1 MTEGE
6 KYTVSGVK
14 LAGDMLGLEKE
25 IEPLLTF
32 ETGETYNAEK
42 VNNISQAIV
51 DKFSTLGYAFCTAT
65 PNPVANAEKDTV
77 EIVYTID
84 PGRRAY
90 VRHVNITGNTRTRDD
105 VIRREVRQYES
116 AWFDSD
122 KVKLSRDRIDRLG
135 YFDSVTADP
144 KPVQGTRDQV
154 DLDIAV
160 KERPTGSFSRCR
172 LLHQRRHHPCPR
184 ALPRTTSSVPVSR
197 PPLR

>member
-1 MTEGE
+1 
-6 KYTVSGVK
+6 VSGVK

-122 KVKLSRDRIDRLG
+122 KVKLSRDRIDTFYVTDDEEVLLRTQTSPMQIRAMEAIGQPPIRILAPGRGYRRGRAGGVRRLG
-135 YFDSVTADP
+135 YGAASL
-144 KPVQGTRDQV
+144 R
-154 DLDIAV
+154 
-160 KERPTGSFSRCR
+160 TGGART
-172 LLHQRRHHPCPR
+172 LRRGR
-184 ALPRTTSSVPVSR
+184 RGAFRR
-197 PPLR
+197 